1 MGNTSPTSPD
11 LCTGLSTL
19 ILLQKPDLRYLRIRP
34 TDLAQT
40 LHAHSPYRRLLALQ
54 VSSRLASISPS
65 YCSFCVDLL
74 SVITATSRDFA
85 YCGRTADPFDFSFG
99 TLVHPI
105 EAPIPAQFRVDL
117 ISRSHAIA
125 IFVLSLY
132 FPQPFSTVFFAHFRL
147 LPPFH

>member
-34 TDLAQT
+34 TNLAQT
-40 LHAHSPYRRLLALQ
+40 LHTHSSYRRLLALQ
-54 VSSRLASISPS
+54 ISSRLASISPS

-74 SVITATSRDFA
+74 SVITATSHDFA
-85 YCGRTADPFDFSFG
+85 YCGRTADPFDFPFG

-105 EAPIPAQFRVDL
+105 EAPIPAKFRVDP
-117 ISRSHAIA
+117 ISRSRAIA
-125 IFVLSLY
+125 IFALSLY
-132 FPQPFSTVFFAHFRL
+132 LSQPFSAAFFAHFRL
-147 LPPFH
+147 LPPIR